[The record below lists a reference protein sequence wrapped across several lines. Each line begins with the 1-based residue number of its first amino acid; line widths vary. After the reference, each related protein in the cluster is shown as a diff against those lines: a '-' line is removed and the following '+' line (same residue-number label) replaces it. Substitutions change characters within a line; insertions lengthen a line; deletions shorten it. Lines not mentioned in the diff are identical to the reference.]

1 MAERRL
7 NILYKSNT
15 RSHIY
20 DKNALCD
27 ASGFAVKKGD
37 VGAFSVALSLLQFVR
52 KFAQRMFFYL
62 GQAGVVAEESFS
74 AIRIVQAFSGE
85 KAQEERYDILS
96 LPIFVLPF
104 LLLVYF
110 LFVCLLFF
118 LFFVFCFV
126 LFLNFCIWI
135 V

>member
-1 MAERRL
+1 
-7 NILYKSNT
+7 
-15 RSHIY
+15 
-20 DKNALCD
+20 
-27 ASGFAVKKGD
+27 
-37 VGAFSVALSLLQFVR
+37 
-52 KFAQRMFFYL
+52 MFFYL

-110 LFVCLLFF
+110 FVCLFVV
-118 LFFVFCFV
+118 FFVFCF
-126 LFLNFCIWI
+126 LFCFVFKFLHLDRIITNDILCCYP
-135 V
+135 